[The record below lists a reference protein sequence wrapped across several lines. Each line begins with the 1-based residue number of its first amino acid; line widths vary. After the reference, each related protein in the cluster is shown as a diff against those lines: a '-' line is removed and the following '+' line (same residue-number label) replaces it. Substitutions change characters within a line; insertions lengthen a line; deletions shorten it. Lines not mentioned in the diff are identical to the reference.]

1 VESLHFMGLLLF
13 LPSSVCFPSS
23 FFLGALWFVA
33 PAWHAPTPT
42 PPQYTPAYASLP
54 SLRTTQVESRGAGRG
69 RFLHGWRR
77 PGIVRRG
84 GQEETSL
91 GRWFPCPLP
100 APRLETTFSRPST
113 HAQTTQTTVRAC
125 PCPCHPPFVRG
136 SLGVFPS
143 SFSRRPPAS
152 PVSASAR
159 AKPAPQRGNDGPPA
173 ATKDHLRLPR

>member
-77 PGIVRRG
+77 PGSKEGRSG
-84 GQEETSL
+84 GNLPREVVSMPSARAAPRNHLLTPL
-91 GRWFPCPLP
+91 YTRTAHTDNRPRLPVPLP
-100 APRLETTFSRPST
+100 PALCTWLAGRLPLF
-113 HAQTTQTTVRAC
+113 
-125 PCPCHPPFVRG
+125 F
-136 SLGVFPS
+136 L
-143 SFSRRPPAS
+143 PPAS
-152 PVSASAR
+152 
-159 AKPAPQRGNDGPPA
+159 
-173 ATKDHLRLPR
+173 RLPCQRKRKGQASTAARK